1 MPERI
6 LIDPSFF
13 VFKPKRP
20 CGVDKEVRSHGHIN
34 QQTVCGRISLENFK
48 V

>member
-1 MPERI
+1 LPERI

-20 CGVDKEVRSHGHIN
+20 CGVDKEVCSHGHIN